1 MPGQMA
7 EAIAEYR
14 AALKIRPNYAE
25 AHFNLGNLLS
35 QIPGHAQEAAAEYQA
50 VLRSRPDLA
59 SVVNERLKALHSA
72 QAHAGK

>member
-1 MPGQMA
+1 MPGQTA

-14 AALKIRPNYAE
+14 AALKIKPDYAE

-35 QIPGHAQEAAAEYQA
+35 QIPGHDQEAAAEYEA

-59 SVVNERLKALHSA
+59 SIVNERLNALHSA
-72 QAHAGK
+72 QAHAGR